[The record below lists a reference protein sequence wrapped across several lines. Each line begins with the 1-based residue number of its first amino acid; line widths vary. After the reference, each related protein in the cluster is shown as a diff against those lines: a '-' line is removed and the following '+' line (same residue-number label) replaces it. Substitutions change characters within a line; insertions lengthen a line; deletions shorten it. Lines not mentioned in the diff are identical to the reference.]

1 MKISIAFWI
10 KMFYNIN
17 IYNKM
22 PYCFVLVSRLRDF
35 TRRNK
40 YKQALKLYFTEE
52 K

>member
-1 MKISIAFWI
+1 MKISIAFWM
-10 KMFYNIN
+10 KMFYN

-22 PYCFVLVSRLRDF
+22 PYCFVLVSILRDF